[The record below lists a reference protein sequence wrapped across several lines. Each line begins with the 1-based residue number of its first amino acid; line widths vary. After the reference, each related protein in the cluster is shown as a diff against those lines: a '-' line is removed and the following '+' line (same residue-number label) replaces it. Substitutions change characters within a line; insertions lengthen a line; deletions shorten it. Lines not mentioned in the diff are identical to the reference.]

1 VSGFDI
7 FRRSWLTAAALL
19 GALAVLAVP
28 SSAAALTDF
37 SWSGASAAANWS
49 AGSNWVGGT
58 PPSGSVGTLSFPALG
73 AGSCTACYQSS
84 NDVSGASAS
93 AISIDDGVPYQIT
106 GNGLTLGAGGIT
118 AGPSVSDTGSSANI
132 SLPLT
137 LGASQSWSVTG
148 GSSSQQLGVSSVT
161 GSAETLAVNFASSG
175 ILSVQDLEVG
185 AVSLT
190 GAGVAGVF
198 GSLNGTDGNPVSISS
213 PARLAV
219 QVAGAT
225 SGPLASAGGNIQV
238 GGGHA
243 LDGTLAVNGAVTL
256 DSSTGLTMFIDQPGT
271 TASTDYSQLT
281 ASGAVGLG
289 SASLSLNNPAAAC
302 PALHVGDV
310 DTLVSTTGSLTG
322 TFAGVP
328 DGTTIPLTCTGTAP
342 TVTINYTANSVTA
355 TVASTPAGGTA
366 TTLSSPSMAVTNE
379 PVALT
384 ATVGPNSPTAP
395 SGNVAFYDNG
405 VAISAC
411 TSQPVALSGSAYTAT
426 CPASFAAASSPHSLT
441 ATFTPASGSGLQNST
456 SSPAQLTVAKDSTTT
471 TLSVSN
477 ATPTVGN
484 LVTYTA
490 TVTPGQSGSTPPSGS
505 VEFLDDGTPIS
516 DCAGQEALIGA
527 QASCALSYPAAGS
540 HSISVS
546 YPGDANFTGSTSSAQ
561 AVTVV
566 PPTPGFAGTLPS
578 ISGNTTEG
586 QTLTETHGSWTNS
599 PTGYNYQW
607 QDCDSVGAQCISI
620 PGATRATYTL
630 TASDVGHTIRVEEAA
645 FNAGGPSTGA
655 LSSAA
660 TDVVRAPAAP
670 PTAPVS
676 TSPPVITGTAV
687 VGRTLSTSNGLW
699 SGSPPSGYS
708 YQWQRCSATACT
720 NIANATATIYDLT
733 TSDLGT
739 KVRVVVV
746 AVNSAGVGVGVS
758 SKLGPVLGPAQI
770 KALLTKALTPAG
782 KLGKIAA
789 ILKAG
794 GYEVSF
800 TALESGHVT
809 IGWYLVPAGVHLA
822 KASSVLVAS
831 GRATFAGAGKK
842 TIKLKLTAAGKKL
855 LKHSNHVKLTSK
867 GTFTASGQAQV
878 LARKTFTLRD

>member
-1 VSGFDI
+1 M
-7 FRRSWLTAAALL
+7 ALVV
-19 GALAVLAVP
+19 LAGVLAVP
-28 SSAAALTDF
+28 SSAAAADF
-37 SWSGASAAANWS
+37 SWSGAASAPNWS
-49 AGSNWVGGT
+49 AGTNWVGGAAPT
-58 PPSGSVGTLSFPALG
+58 AAAGMLSFPALTG
-73 AGSCTACYQSS
+73 CSTCYSS
-84 NDVSGASAS
+84 VNDVSGLTAN
-93 AISIDDGVPYQIT
+93 AISIDDSAPYQIG

-118 AGPSVSDTGSSANI
+118 AAPSTAASGANI
-132 SLPLT
+132 TLPLT
-137 LGASQSWSVTG
+137 LSASQSWSITG
-148 GSSSQQLGVSSVT
+148 GSSSQQLGVGTVT
-161 GSAETLAVNFASSG
+161 GGGSALTVNFASSG
-175 ILSVQDLEVG
+175 ILSLSDIEVG

-198 GSLNGTDGNPVSISS
+198 GSLNGTDGNPVTLSS
-213 PARLAV
+213 PARLAA
-219 QVAGAT
+219 QVAGAR
-225 SGPLASAGGNIQV
+225 SGPLTSTGGNIQV

-243 LDGTLAVNGAVTL
+243 LDGTLAVNGAVNF
-256 DSSTGLTMFIDQPGT
+256 DSSTGLVMFIDQPGT

-281 ASGAVGLG
+281 ATGAVDLAG
-289 SASLSLNNPAAAC
+289 ASLSLNNPAAAC

-310 DTLVSTTGSLTG
+310 DTLVSTTGTLTG

-328 DGTTIPLTCTGTAP
+328 DGTTIPLSCTGTAP
-342 TVTINYTANSVTA
+342 TVTINYTAHAVTA
-355 TVASTPAGGTA
+355 TVASSPAGGTT
-366 TTLSSPSMAVTNE
+366 TTLSSPSNAVTNG
-379 PVALT
+379 PVTLT
-384 ATVGPNSPTAP
+384 ATVGPNTPTAP

-411 TSQPVALSGSAYTAT
+411 TGQPVALNGSTYTAT
-426 CPASFAAASSPHSLT
+426 CPTSFAAASSPHSLT
-441 ATFTPASGSGLQNST
+441 ATFTPASGSGLQSST
-456 SSPAQLTVAKDSTTT
+456 SSAAQLTVSKDSTTT
-471 TLSVSN
+471 TLTVSS

-490 TVTPGQSGSTPPSGS
+490 TVTPGHSGSTPLSGS
-505 VEFLDDGTPIS
+505 VQFLDNGTPIS
-516 DCAGQEALIGA
+516 DCAGQEALIGV
-527 QASCALSYPAAGS
+527 QASCALSYSAPGP
-540 HSISVS
+540 HSITVS
-546 YPGDANFTGSTSSAQ
+546 YPGDANFTGSTSTPAQ

-607 QDCDSVGAQCISI
+607 QDCDSVGAHCTSI
-620 PGATRATYTL
+620 PGATSQTYTL

-660 TDVVRAPAAP
+660 TAVVRAPAAP

-676 TSPPVITGTAV
+676 ASPPVITGTAV

-708 YQWQRCSATACT
+708 YQWQRCSSTACT
-720 NIANATATIYDLT
+720 NIANATGTIYDLT

-746 AVNSAGVGVGVS
+746 AVNSAGAAFGVS

-770 KALLTKALTPAG
+770 KALLIKALTPAG

-789 ILKAG
+789 ILKAD

-800 TALESGHVT
+800 TALESGRVT

-822 KASSVLVAS
+822 KASIVLVAS
-831 GRATFAGAGKK
+831 GRATFGSAGKK

-855 LKHSNHVKLTSK
+855 LKRSSHVKLTSK
-867 GTFTASGQAQV
+867 GTFTASGQAQIV
-878 LARKTFTLRD
+878 ARKTFTLRH